1 MRTAWIAWV
10 SSRRENSAA
19 PSCVIARSA
28 ACERCF
34 DWGNRRAISR
44 RGPWISSSFRSASW
58 RQRRS
63 RRFNMNSMPHSAS
76 FARVSSPTQSSRG
89 DSRLDERGDS
99 RLTLTPGVRAA
110 LVAVRAYQLLLA
122 PFTGGACRFTPT
134 CSAYA
139 LEALTEHG
147 VWRGGRLA
155 LARVAKCQP
164 LGPTG
169 IDPVPPSSR

>member
-1 MRTAWIAWV
+1 
-10 SSRRENSAA
+10 
-19 PSCVIARSA
+19 
-28 ACERCF
+28 
-34 DWGNRRAISR
+34 
-44 RGPWISSSFRSASW
+44 
-58 RQRRS
+58 
-63 RRFNMNSMPHSAS
+63 MNLMPHSAS
-76 FARVSSPTQSSRG
+76 YARASSSAPA
-89 DSRLDERGDS
+89 
-99 RLTLTPGVRAA
+99 LTPGVRAA

-122 PFTGGACRFTPT
+122 PFAGGACRFTPT

-155 LARVAKCQP
+155 LARVAKCHP